1 MLAHSRVR
9 QDLATYFAEEMTR
22 RCTGERK
29 RKRKQVGMHGQ
40 VENVNRN
47 VKQINEQPA
56 KQARYM
62 HKQGERER

>member
-9 QDLATYFAEEMTR
+9 QDPATYFAEEMTR

-29 RKRKQVGMHGQ
+29 RKQVGMQGQ

-56 KQARYM
+56 EQARYM